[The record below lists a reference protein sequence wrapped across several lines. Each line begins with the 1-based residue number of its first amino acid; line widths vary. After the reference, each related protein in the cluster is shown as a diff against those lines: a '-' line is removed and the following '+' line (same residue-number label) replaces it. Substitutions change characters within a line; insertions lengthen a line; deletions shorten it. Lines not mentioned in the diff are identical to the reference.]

1 MASEIKVAKQESA
14 RLNAKPILEVLTNY
28 QQGLGLMRQ
37 AGLLLTSGGLDT
49 VPDQT
54 ARSQALQLRTQ
65 ALQSFTAA
73 AQQGHAGSLL
83 HLGFFYAAGYD
94 VVRIDAKKS
103 RQCFESAARKG
114 LLEAVSRFAFC
125 LADECSF
132 LSVAKVESAVRLW
145 RNSSDHYFSAMN
157 LGAAHLFRWGPV
169 EVDKQQATLWFQH
182 SLSGIRDEI
191 DNNGNLEALIGLA
204 LCFHNGYGIPQ
215 DHTKGTELY
224 MIAAAAGHAFAQ
236 FHLAECYRRGLGL
249 SKDVKKAMQFFAMS
263 GKQGYGMASLRLGEM
278 HFNGEG
284 GIPKDLSKAEEL
296 LNFALQ
302 QSEVHDVK
310 KKAREV
316 LAQVRSAAES
326 QK

>member
-1 MASEIKVAKQESA
+1 
-14 RLNAKPILEVLTNY
+14 
-28 QQGLGLMRQ
+28 
-37 AGLLLTSGGLDT
+37 
-49 VPDQT
+49 
-54 ARSQALQLRTQ
+54 
-65 ALQSFTAA
+65 
-73 AQQGHAGSLL
+73 
-83 HLGFFYAAGYD
+83 
-94 VVRIDAKKS
+94 
-103 RQCFESAARKG
+103 
-114 LLEAVSRFAFC
+114 
-125 LADECSF
+125 
-132 LSVAKVESAVRLW
+132 
-145 RNSSDHYFSAMN
+145 
-157 LGAAHLFRWGPV
+157 
-169 EVDKQQATLWFQH
+169 
-182 SLSGIRDEI
+182 
-191 DNNGNLEALIGLA
+191 
-204 LCFHNGYGIPQ
+204 
-215 DHTKGTELY
+215 